1 VPPGLR
7 LYAKVG
13 EKTPTRD
20 LNDPWKLNLVQKD
33 NGATER
39 SAASSRRLS
48 RRSGR
53 RQQKLS
59 LEDGLAERPPIDE
72 GPTLFDDRRDTGRV
86 PLRDSPR

>member
-33 NGATER
+33 KRRYRAKR
-39 SAASSRRLS
+39 SVIKAFIPPKWEAP
-48 RRSGR
+48 
-53 RQQKLS
+53 
-59 LEDGLAERPPIDE
+59 AEALP
-72 GPTLFDDRRDTGRV
+72 
-86 PLRDSPR
+86 